1 KSGTAK
7 TWAIDKIL
15 DAKERDVFQ
24 PFVKL
29 FGANF
34 SCVGPDPSDA
44 PGFLK
49 AQGLVTS
56 GLVPRSVSREP

>member
-1 KSGTAK
+1 MGVGYIKRGTAK

-34 SCVGPDPSDA
+34 SCVGPV
-44 PGFLK
+44 L
-49 AQGLVTS
+49 QQV
-56 GLVPRSVSREP
+56 